1 MPNKSSIIPE
11 HIQLESQDAVWEWH
25 TSSDRLFMSISALAQ
40 LRLEDKPPRSMKDYL
55 EHCPLESLAS
65 ILESMEKVL
74 NGAHGPHLEAFYP
87 FDNFL
92 VRTQVLV
99 LRRDLFGRAT
109 LVTGCSVAMD
119 KERLAPGAAA
129 AQSSTSQPP
138 PRSLTEAVIPPTA
151 QSDASRLMMA
161 LNAAS
166 DGLWDWDPSTNV
178 IYFSPRYLSM
188 LGYSSE
194 EFPPLSTSWTSRVH
208 PDDYD
213 NIVPMQLEFINN
225 PKMGDSFECT
235 YRMQR
240 GDGSWAWILSRGYV
254 THRDADG
261 KAVRIV
267 GLHTDVS
274 ASQGDRAR
282 LEELVRN
289 DALTGLRSRTYYGM
303 TVDKLEQQQM
313 RPVSV
318 IIADMDG
325 LKMVNDHLGHPQGS
339 EMLCQAAIILRNS
352 LNATDCVAR
361 MGGDEFAAMVPGCAK
376 EDLEA
381 LLQQVRDAFDAYN
394 TDPEH
399 VPTHM
404 SVGGACA
411 EDMNTTLAGAL
422 AEADRNMLAV
432 KHESSPK
439 WRLRI
444 KSWIENRT
452 GKTIPLEDSR
462 YRIHPAQDDS

>member
-1 MPNKSSIIPE
+1 MLNKSSIIPE
-11 HIQLESQDAVWEWH
+11 HIQLESHDPVWEWH
-25 TSSDRLFMSISALAQ
+25 TTSDRLFMSVGALAQ
-40 LRLEDKPPRSMKDYL
+40 LRMGGKPPRSMKDYL
-55 EHCPLESLAS
+55 EHCPLESLAPL
-65 ILESMEKVL
+65 LESMEKAL
-74 NGAHGPHLEAFYP
+74 NGSHGPHLEVFYP

-92 VRTQVLV
+92 VRSQILV
-99 LRRDLFGRAT
+99 LRRDVFGRGT
-109 LVTGCSVAMD
+109 LVTGCNVAMD
-119 KERLAPGAAA
+119 RQRLAPSAAA
-129 AQSSTSQPP
+129 APVPAPQPP
-138 PRSLTEAVIPPTA
+138 PRSLAEAAVPSTA
-151 QSDASRLMMA
+151 RSDASRLMLA

-166 DGLWDWDPSTNV
+166 DGLWDWDPSTNA
-178 IYFSPRYLSM
+178 IYFSPRYLDM
-188 LGYSSE
+188 LGYTSE
-194 EFPPLSTSWTSRVH
+194 EFPPLSTSWTSKVH

-213 NIVPMQLEFINN
+213 NIVPMQIEFINN

-240 GDGSWAWILSRGYV
+240 GDGTWAWILSRGYV
-254 THRDADG
+254 THRDASG
-261 KAVRIV
+261 KAIRVV

-313 RPVSV
+313 RPVSI

-325 LKMVNDHLGHPQGS
+325 LKMVNDHIGHTEGS
-339 EMLCQAAIILRNS
+339 EMLCQAAIILRGS
-352 LNATDCVAR
+352 LNATDCIAR
-361 MGGDEFAAMVPGCAK
+361 MGGDEFAAIVPGCAK

-381 LLQQVRDAFDAYN
+381 LIQRVRDAFDAYN
-394 TDPEH
+394 TDPDH

-411 EDMNTTLAGAL
+411 DDMNTTLAQAL
-422 AEADRNMLAV
+422 SEADRNMLAV

-444 KSWIENRT
+444 KNWIENRT
-452 GKTIPLEDSR
+452 GKTIQLEDSR
-462 YRIHPAQDDS
+462 YRMPPTHDDS